1 MFAAIIIITLL
12 FLIVLLLLLPR
23 SVPRSE
29 PAIYVIGRDF
39 DESVWP
45 ASYWNWFGGYGG
57 WGSRPEYRWTA
68 GPGYKPAGNWGPR
81 YGDRVH
87 HRTHL
92 K

>member
-12 FLIVLLLLLPR
+12 LLIVLLLLLPR
-23 SVPRSE
+23 SSPKPE
-29 PAIYVIGRDF
+29 PSVYVIGRDF

-57 WGSRPEYRWTA
+57 WHSYPEYRWIA
-68 GPGYKPAGNWGPR
+68 GPGYRPQGGHPLPR
-81 YGDRVH
+81 HRSHRNRSH
-87 HRTHL
+87 H